1 MNERVSPDTLVED
14 VVRRYPEA
22 VGFLTR
28 RGVRCIRCGEP
39 LWCTMGELFRDDKV
53 EEPEALLADLNDF
66 LAKTY

>member
-1 MNERVSPDTLVED
+1 MDDKVSLDTPVED
-14 VVRRYPEA
+14 VVRKYPEA

-53 EEPEALLADLNDF
+53 TEPEALLADLNDF

>member
-1 MNERVSPDTLVED
+1 MDEKISLATSVED
-14 VVRRYPEA
+14 VARLYPEA
-22 VGFLTR
+22 VGYLTR

-53 EEPEALLADLNDF
+53 PDPEALLADLNDF